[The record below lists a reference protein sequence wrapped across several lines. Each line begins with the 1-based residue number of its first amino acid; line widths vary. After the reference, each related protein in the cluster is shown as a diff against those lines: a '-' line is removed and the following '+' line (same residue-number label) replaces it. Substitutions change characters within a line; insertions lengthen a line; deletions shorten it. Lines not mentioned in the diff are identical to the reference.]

1 MFATRDANRVGFIG
15 YGKLSMGRDDMKC
28 PLDIALLTTG
38 GTIEKTYDPVHGLF
52 SNDVSVLDVMLADLN
67 LDGVALHRHVVM
79 NKDSLDMTDGDHTAI
94 VDLALSEAGVRDGVV
109 IIHGTDRL
117 AMTGEMLVSMA
128 VDLSVPIVLT
138 GAMLPWI
145 ISTTDAKQNL
155 TEAMLAVQ
163 LLGPG
168 VYVCMHNRALQFP
181 GIVKDRARLRFARA
195 CDCEHEDV

>member
-1 MFATRDANRVGFIG
+1 
-15 YGKLSMGRDDMKC
+15 
-28 PLDIALLTTG
+28 
-38 GTIEKTYDPVHGLF
+38 
-52 SNDVSVLDVMLADLN
+52 
-67 LDGVALHRHVVM
+67 M
-79 NKDSLDMTDGDHTAI
+79 NKDSLDMTDVDHTAI

-117 AMTGEMLVSMA
+117 ATTGEMLVSMA

>member
-1 MFATRDANRVGFIG
+1 
-15 YGKLSMGRDDMKC
+15 
-28 PLDIALLTTG
+28 
-38 GTIEKTYDPVHGLF
+38 
-52 SNDVSVLDVMLADLN
+52 
-67 LDGVALHRHVVM
+67 
-79 NKDSLDMTDGDHTAI
+79 
-94 VDLALSEAGVRDGVV
+94 
-109 IIHGTDRL
+109 
-117 AMTGEMLVSMA
+117 MLVSMA